1 MKKTIRFSLLSFML
15 MLVGSIYAGNPTKVI
30 TFPATGGENIGS
42 YTTDWTATVGEDVWQ
57 ISGFNPNKNGW
68 AYIRCGRK
76 GNDQV
81 ASITSPAVDAAIT
94 NVVVAVDKT
103 SNVTKATLSMLN
115 GETVVKD
122 YDVTTKF
129 EAGDL
134 DFAVEGAAGYS
145 YKLTIAS
152 SSASANGTTQI
163 SKIALYEAGQYVEVH
178 IANTIDEPYTVA
190 KAIELINAGDALSET
205 VFVKGIISQI
215 DEVNT
220 QYGNAT
226 YWISDDGKSAQF
238 ECFRGLGLNGE
249 KFAKEDDIEV
259 GDTVIVTGTLTLYNT
274 TPEFNQGNKIVY
286 YGVAPK
292 YIVNEVFGDNIFR
305 TTKGAAALGSTA
317 SVPYRNFN
325 LLDGVLYK
333 KDKGATTKNEF
344 NYKFTFNE
352 AGQTV
357 NIAYTAEGTQDVVFL
372 SEGEDIAGLT
382 RCTSGNAAIRSSN
395 SAAAYAAEGDVEI
408 VKLPAGAY
416 KITAVIFDASKKPDS
431 HWIFKAGE
439 TQVADLNCTA
449 VNYQKLTSQK
459 FILTEETAIY
469 LAQGGNGNMGLDLI
483 YIQQVPVETVY
494 YNYTVNEVVE
504 GNAVRVTTGKD
515 EEGASVK
522 VPYRRYNVVD
532 GKLYTK
538 DATNKEYNHSFT
550 LNADAFVA
558 NIEYTAKEVGEVVYL
573 SEGEDIEGMTVI
585 NTGNTAIRSSNSASG
600 YAKDGNVEFV
610 TLPAGKYQ
618 IVAGLYDSS
627 TSPNSTWTILAG
639 ENELLTLDCTQ
650 INIQE
655 VTSKEFDLAAET
667 KLSIA
672 QGGSGTAG
680 IDYLYIVKT
689 GVYVGITNVESAD
702 AEANA
707 IYNLQGQRLQKAQK
721 GLNIIGG
728 KKVLVK

>member
-1 MKKTIRFSLLSFML
+1 MKKILRFSLLSFML

-76 GNDQV
+76 GNDHV

-103 SNVTKATLSMLN
+103 SNVTAATLEVLN
-115 GETVVKD
+115 GETVVKS
-122 YDVTTKF
+122 YDVTSKF

-134 DFAVEGAAGYS
+134 DFAVEGAAGNS

-205 VFVKGIISQI
+205 VFVKGIISKI
-215 DEVNT
+215 DEVST
-220 QYGNAT
+220 KYGNAT

-238 ECFRGLGLNGE
+238 ECYQGLGLNGE
-249 KFAKEDDIEV
+249 KFTKEDEIEV

-274 TPEFNQGNKIVY
+274 IYEFNKGNKIVY

-305 TTKGAAALGSTA
+305 TTKGAAALGSTVK
-317 SVPYRNFN
+317 VPYRAYNV
-325 LLDGVLYK
+325 LDGVLYN
-333 KDKGATTKNEF
+333 KGVTNKEYNTS
-344 NYKFTFNE
+344 FTFNE
-352 AGQTV
+352 DGQTV
-357 NIAYTAEGTQDVVFL
+357 NIAYAAEGTKDIVFL

-382 RCTSGNAAIRSSN
+382 RCTSANAAIRSSN

-416 KITAVIFDASKKPDS
+416 KLTAVIHDAAKSPDS

-439 TQVADLNCTA
+439 TQIADLHCTA
-449 VNYQKLTSQK
+449 GNYQKLTSQK
-459 FILTEETAIY
+459 FILNEETAIY
-469 LAQGGNGNMGLDLI
+469 LAQGGGNNMGVDLI

-655 VTSKEFDLAAET
+655 VKSDEFDLAAET

-689 GVYVGITNVESAD
+689 GVYVGITNVKSAD

>member
-68 AYIRCGRK
+68 AYIRCGRN
-76 GNDQV
+76 GNDHV

-94 NVVVAVDKT
+94 NVVVSVDKT
-103 SNVTKATLSMLN
+103 SNVTAATLEVLN
-115 GETVVKD
+115 GETVVKS

-134 DFAVEGAAGYS
+134 DFAVEGAAGNS

-152 SSASANGTTQI
+152 SAASANGTTQI

-205 VFVKGIISQI
+205 VFVKGIISKI
-215 DEVNT
+215 DEVST
-220 QYGNAT
+220 KYGNAT

-238 ECFRGLGLNGE
+238 ECYQGLGLNGE
-249 KFAKEDDIEV
+249 KFTKEDEIEV

-274 TPEFNQGNKIVY
+274 IYEFNKGNKIVY

-305 TTKGAAALGSTA
+305 TTKGAAALGSTVK
-317 SVPYRNFN
+317 VPYRAYNV
-325 LLDGVLYK
+325 LDGVLYN
-333 KDKGATTKNEF
+333 KGVTNKEYNTS
-344 NYKFTFNE
+344 FTFNE
-352 AGQTV
+352 DGQTV
-357 NIAYTAEGTQDVVFL
+357 NIAYAAEGTKDIVFL

-382 RCTSGNAAIRSSN
+382 RCTSANAAIRSSN

-416 KITAVIFDASKKPDS
+416 KLTAVIHDAAKSPDS

-439 TQVADLNCTA
+439 NQIADLHCTA
-449 VNYQKLTSQK
+449 GNYQKLTSQK
-459 FILTEETAIY
+459 FILNEETAIY
-469 LAQGGNGNMGLDLI
+469 LAQGGGNNMGVDLI

-494 YNYTVNEVVE
+494 FTYTLNEMVD
-504 GNAVRVTTGKD
+504 GKAVRVTTGKD
-515 EEGASVK
+515 EEGASIK
-522 VPYRRYNVVD
+522 LPYRRYNVVD

-538 DATNKEYNHSFT
+538 GATSKEYNTSFT
-550 LNADAFVA
+550 LNEDAKVV
-558 NIEYTAKEVGEVVYL
+558 NLDYTDASVSDVVYL

-610 TLPAGKYQ
+610 TLPSGKYQ
-618 IVAGLYDSS
+618 IVAGLYDANKTPASS
-627 TSPNSTWTILAG
+627 WTILAG

-650 INIQE
+650 INLQE
-655 VTSKEFDLAAET
+655 VKSDEFDLAAET

-672 QGGSGTAG
+672 QGGATNVG
-680 IDYLYIVKT
+680 IDYIYIVKT
-689 GVYVGITNVESAD
+689 GVYVGITNVKSAD

>member
-1 MKKTIRFSLLSFML
+1 MKKIIRFSLLSFML

-30 TFPATGGENIGS
+30 TFPDYNDTALSS
-42 YTTDWTATVGEDVWQ
+42 YTADWTATVDNDVWN
-57 ISGFNPNKNGW
+57 ISGFNNNNNGW

-76 GNDQV
+76 NNDQV

-103 SNVTKATLSMLN
+103 SNVTAATLEVLN
-115 GETVVKD
+115 GETVVKS
-122 YDVTTKF
+122 YDVTSKF

-134 DFAVEGAAGYS
+134 DFAVEGAAGNS

-152 SSASANGTTQI
+152 SAASANGTTQI

-215 DEVNT
+215 DEVST
-220 QYGNAT
+220 KYGNAT

-238 ECFRGLGLNGE
+238 ECYQGLGLNGE
-249 KFAKEDDIEV
+249 KFTKEDEIEV

-274 TPEFNQGNKIVY
+274 IYEFNKGNKIVY

-305 TTKGAAALGSTA
+305 TTKGAAALGSTVK
-317 SVPYRNFN
+317 VPYRAYNV
-325 LLDGVLYK
+325 LDGVLYN
-333 KDKGATTKNEF
+333 KGVTNKEYNTS
-344 NYKFTFNE
+344 FTFNE
-352 AGQTV
+352 DGQTV
-357 NIAYTAEGTQDVVFL
+357 NIAYAAEGTKDIVFL
-372 SEGEDIAGLT
+372 SEGEDIAGLIP
-382 RCTSGNAAIRSSN
+382 CTSANAAIRSSN

-416 KITAVIFDASKKPDS
+416 KLTAVIHDASKSPDS

-439 TQVADLNCTA
+439 TQVADLHCTA

-459 FILTEETAIY
+459 FILNEETAIY
-469 LAQGGNGNMGLDLI
+469 LAQGGGNNMGVDLI

-494 YNYTVNEVVE
+494 FTYTLNEMVD
-504 GNAVRVTTGKD
+504 GKAVRVTTGKD
-515 EEGASVK
+515 EEGASIK
-522 VPYRRYNVVD
+522 LPYRRYNVVD

-538 DATNKEYNHSFT
+538 GATSKEYNTSFT
-550 LNADAFVA
+550 LNEDAKVV
-558 NIEYTAKEVGEVVYL
+558 NLDYTDASVSDVVYL

-610 TLPAGKYQ
+610 TLPSGKYQ
-618 IVAGLYDSS
+618 IVAGLYDANKNPASS
-627 TSPNSTWTILAG
+627 WTILAG
-639 ENELLTLDCTQ
+639 ENELLTLNCSQ
-650 INIQE
+650 INLQE
-655 VTSKEFDLAAET
+655 VKSDEFDLAAET

-672 QGGSGTAG
+672 QGGATNVG
-680 IDYLYIVKT
+680 IDYIYIVKT

>member
-68 AYIRCGRK
+68 AYIRCGRS
-76 GNDQV
+76 GNDHV

-103 SNVTKATLSMLN
+103 SNVTAATLEVLN
-115 GETVVKD
+115 GETVVKS
-122 YDVTTKF
+122 YDVTSKF

-134 DFAVEGAAGYS
+134 DFAVEGAAGNS

-205 VFVKGIISQI
+205 VFVKGIISKI
-215 DEVNT
+215 DEVST
-220 QYGNAT
+220 KYGNAT

-238 ECFRGLGLNGE
+238 ECYQGLGLNGE
-249 KFAKEDDIEV
+249 KFTKEDEIEV

-274 TPEFNQGNKIVY
+274 IYEFNKGNKIVY

-305 TTKGAAALGSTA
+305 TTKGAAALGSTVK
-317 SVPYRNFN
+317 VPYRAYNV
-325 LLDGVLYK
+325 LDGVLYN
-333 KDKGATTKNEF
+333 KGVTNKEYNTS
-344 NYKFTFNE
+344 FTFNE
-352 AGQTV
+352 DGQTV
-357 NIAYTAEGTQDVVFL
+357 NIAYAAEGTKDIVFL

-382 RCTSGNAAIRSSN
+382 RCTSANAAIRSSN

-416 KITAVIFDASKKPDS
+416 KLTAVIHDASKSPDS

-439 TQVADLNCTA
+439 NQIADLHCTA

-459 FILTEETAIY
+459 FILNEETAIY
-469 LAQGGNGNMGLDLI
+469 LAQGGNGNMGVDLI

-494 YNYTVNEVVE
+494 FTYTLNEMVD
-504 GNAVRVTTGKD
+504 GKAVRVTTGKD

-522 VPYRRYNVVD
+522 LPYRRYNVVD

-538 DATNKEYNHSFT
+538 GATSKEYNTSFT
-550 LNADAFVA
+550 LNEDAKVV
-558 NIEYTAKEVGEVVYL
+558 NLDYTDASVSDVVYL

-610 TLPAGKYQ
+610 TLPSGKYQ
-618 IVAGLYDSS
+618 IVAGLYDANKNPASS
-627 TSPNSTWTILAG
+627 WTILAG

-650 INIQE
+650 INLQE
-655 VTSKEFDLAAET
+655 VKSDEFDLAEET

-672 QGGSGTAG
+672 QGGATNVG
-680 IDYLYIVKT
+680 IDYIYIVKT